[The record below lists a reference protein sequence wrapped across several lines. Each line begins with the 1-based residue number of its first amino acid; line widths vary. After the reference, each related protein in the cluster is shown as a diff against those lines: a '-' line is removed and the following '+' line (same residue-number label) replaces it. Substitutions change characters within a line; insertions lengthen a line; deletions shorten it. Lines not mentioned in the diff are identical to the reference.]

1 MFSKR
6 RVVISSTASILL
18 LCLLAYVTSFTVMG
32 KVAPSQS
39 SADPQMLQ
47 SLLSEV
53 RELRLALQRS
63 NLTTFR
69 TQVALERL
77 RLQMGRVESLRESLE
92 RTREELANERS
103 TRLGMAD
110 QLKELEDRISAEKGA
125 AKRESLITEQTE
137 LKTALNQAS
146 FREEQ
151 QREKENRLSS
161 ELQVEQTKL
170 DEMSNKLETME
181 RKLEAQWPEEGP
193 RQNRRQ

>member
-1 MFSKR
+1 
-6 RVVISSTASILL
+6 
-18 LCLLAYVTSFTVMG
+18 
-32 KVAPSQS
+32 
-39 SADPQMLQ
+39 MLQ

>member
-6 RVVISSTASILL
+6 RVAISSTAGILL

-125 AKRESLITEQTE
+125 AKRESLITEQTD
-137 LKTALNQAS
+137 LKNALNQAS

>member
-1 MFSKR
+1 
-6 RVVISSTASILL
+6 
-18 LCLLAYVTSFTVMG
+18 
-32 KVAPSQS
+32 
-39 SADPQMLQ
+39 
-47 SLLSEV
+47 
-53 RELRLALQRS
+53 
-63 NLTTFR
+63 
-69 TQVALERL
+69 
-77 RLQMGRVESLRESLE
+77 
-92 RTREELANERS
+92 
-103 TRLGMAD
+103 MAD